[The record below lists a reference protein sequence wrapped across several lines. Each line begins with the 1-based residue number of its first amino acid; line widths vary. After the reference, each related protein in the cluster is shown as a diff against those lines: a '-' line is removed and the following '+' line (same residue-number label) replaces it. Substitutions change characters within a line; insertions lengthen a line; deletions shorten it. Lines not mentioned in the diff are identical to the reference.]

1 MFVLSVIVMSVL
13 GLWLVGSLIGLVFK
27 FTFAI
32 VGGVLGAVGA
42 LLGVVLGAFAL
53 LLAAPFVLL
62 ALLPVFL
69 PVLLLAALVWLAFR
83 AARPAP
89 RTVGPAH

>member
-1 MFVLSVIVMSVL
+1 MFVLSVIVMTVL
-13 GLWLVGSLIGLVFK
+13 AVWLVGSLIGLVFK

-32 VGGVLGAVGA
+32 VGGVLG
-42 LLGVVLGAFAL
+42 VVFSGLAL

-69 PVLLLAALVWLAFR
+69 PVLLLAALVWLVVR
-83 AARPAP
+83 ASRPAP
-89 RTVGPAH
+89 RTVGSVH